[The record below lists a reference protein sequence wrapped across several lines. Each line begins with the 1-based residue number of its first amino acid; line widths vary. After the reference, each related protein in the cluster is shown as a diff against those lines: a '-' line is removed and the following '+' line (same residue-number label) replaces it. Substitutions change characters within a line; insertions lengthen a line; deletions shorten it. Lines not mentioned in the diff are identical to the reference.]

1 MVFDLEKARRETPG
15 CYNTVHLHN
24 SGAALMPETVIDSVR
39 QHLNLEMIRGGY
51 EAEEEASEQLQNT
64 YNSIAKM
71 LNCQANEIALSES
84 ATVSWNSVFYGIAQ
98 TFRAGDRIL
107 TSRSDYVS
115 NMIAY
120 RQVAA
125 RYGVEVR
132 VVPDDN
138 HGQLDIRALE
148 SMINQCTKLISVTHV
163 PTYNGLVNP
172 INQIG
177 EVASDYRIPYIVDA
191 CQSAGQM
198 PLNVAQIGCDA
209 LSATGRKYLRGP
221 RGTGFL
227 YIREQSLHKFP
238 PAVLD
243 LHSATWTDSDNY
255 ELQSSARRYE
265 LFESSIANR
274 LGLGAAVDYAL
285 AWGITDI
292 YARIRF
298 LANKLRD
305 MLGEIDGVTLRD
317 KGAEQCGIVTF
328 SIEGVDPEN
337 FQHDMRRK
345 NINVG
350 LSKRNCAVIDLD
362 DWGVNAIIR
371 SSVHYY
377 NTEEEIEYFI
387 KEVER
392 ASHTAC

>member
-24 SGAALMPETVIDSVR
+24 SGAALMPETVIDFVR

-64 YNSIAKM
+64 YNSIAKL

-227 YIREQSLHKFP
+227 YIREQSLDKFP

-362 DWGVNAIIR
+362 DWGVDAIIR

-387 KEVER
+387 KEIER
-392 ASHTAC
+392 VSHTAC